1 MRNGARPALPL
12 LAMILGAGLLGACRP
27 VSQRVENTP
36 PPGKPAPPRPGVES
50 YSSVVDRVIPAV
62 VTIRSQRRVRA
73 PRQFPFPFP
82 FSFGP
87 SQRESQGE
95 GAIQYGLGSGV
106 IVTAD
111 GHCLTNHHV
120 VDGAEEIRVEL
131 RDGRVMPARLL
142 GSDAP
147 SDLAVLDIDGNNLAV
162 LPLGDSDAV
171 RVGDVV
177 LAVGNPLGVGTTVTM
192 GIISAK
198 GRTTG
203 LSDGTFE
210 DFLQTDTAINRGNSG
225 GPLVNTNAELIG
237 INSQILSPTGAS
249 IGIGFSIPSNMAH
262 NVMDQLVRT
271 GHVRRGQLG
280 VSIQRVTPEMS
291 AALGLKEARGQ
302 IINSVTAGGPADRAG
317 LKRGDVIVA
326 LNGDPVEDGNKFRNK
341 IATTAPG
348 SEVTLTVIRDGNE
361 RKVTVKL
368 GEFQMAEAGGDESP
382 AAAQTGAS
390 GKLGISVVPLT
401 PSLAAQLGVDRGAS
415 GVVVTTVDPEGPA
428 GEAGVRTGDVLLEV
442 NRKPVRSAADVT
454 GAMSGSGPL
463 LMLLDRKGQT
473 FFVTVQPGS

>member
-1 MRNGARPALPL
+1 MLIRTRRALPI
-12 LAMILGAGLLGACRP
+12 LATLFAAALLGACRP
-27 VSQRVENTP
+27 ASQRVENTA

-50 YSSVVDRVIPAV
+50 YSSVVDRVVPAV

-87 SQRESQGE
+87 SEGESRGQ
-95 GAIQYGLGSGV
+95 GAIQYGLGSGI

-120 VDGAEEIRVEL
+120 VDGAEDIRVEL
-131 RDGRVMPARLL
+131 RDGRVMPARLI

-147 SDLAVLDIDGNNLAV
+147 SDLAVLDIGGNDLAV

-210 DFLQTDTAINRGNSG
+210 DFLQTDTAINQGNSG

-237 INSQILSPTGAS
+237 VNSQILSPTGAS
-249 IGIGFSIPSNMAH
+249 IGIGFSIPSNMAR

-326 LNGDPVEDGNKFRNK
+326 LNGDTVEDGNAFRNK
-341 IATTAPG
+341 IATSEPG
-348 SEVTLTVIRDGNE
+348 SEVKLTVIRDGNE
-361 RKVTVKL
+361 RQVTVKL
-368 GEFQMAEAGGDESP
+368 GEFQMAEAGGNERP
-382 AAAQTGAS
+382 AAHADTS
-390 GKLGISVVPLT
+390 GKLGIGVVPLT

-415 GVVVTTVDPEGPA
+415 GVVITTVDPEGPA
-428 GEAGVRTGDVLLEV
+428 GQAGIRTGDVLMEV
-442 NRKPVRSAADVT
+442 NRKPVRSPADVT
-454 GAMSGSGPL
+454 AALAGSGPL